1 MSANK
6 KQLIDLI
13 CRNVV
18 SDVTCHVQDASS
30 RELMLTPSDDTPTEI
45 HKGQVYLRQELTASN
60 EEADNIIVQQAV
72 RCAKDQP
79 GAVVVVA
86 NDTDVFVLL
95 HNHYENEGLASAVFM
110 ESPVQQRS
118 TTDVKATVQQ
128 HHAVVPGL
136 LCYTCVFR
144 L

>member
-1 MSANK
+1 MQERSERCYMSCPRRI
-6 KQLIDLI
+6 Q
-13 CRNVV
+13 
-18 SDVTCHVQDASS
+18 
-30 RELMLTPSDDTPTEI
+30 
-45 HKGQVYLRQELTASN
+45 GQVYLRQELTTSN
-60 EEADNIIVQQAV
+60 EEAENIIVQQAV
-72 RCAKDQP
+72 RYAKDQP

-95 HNHYENEGLASAVFM
+95 LHHYENEGLASAMFM

-118 TTDVKATVQQ
+118 TTDVKATAQQ

>member
-1 MSANK
+1 MSCPRRI
-6 KQLIDLI
+6 Q
-13 CRNVV
+13 
-18 SDVTCHVQDASS
+18 
-30 RELMLTPSDDTPTEI
+30 
-45 HKGQVYLRQELTASN
+45 GQVYLRQELTTSN
-60 EEADNIIVQQAV
+60 EEVENIIVQQAV

-95 HNHYENEGLASAVFM
+95 LHHYENKGLASAMFM

-118 TTDVKATVQQ
+118 TTDVKATAQQ

-136 LCYTCVFR
+136 LCYTCFQAVI
-144 L
+144 LSLPSLESAKELC

>member
-1 MSANK
+1 MRRQRTSLYSK
-6 KQLIDLI
+6 
-13 CRNVV
+13 
-18 SDVTCHVQDASS
+18 
-30 RELMLTPSDDTPTEI
+30 PSGAQKI
-45 HKGQVYLRQELTASN
+45 MYLRQELTTSN
-60 EEADNIIVQQAV
+60 EEAENIIVQQAV

-95 HNHYENEGLASAVFM
+95 LHHYENEGLASAMFM
-110 ESPVQQRS
+110 ESLVQQRS
-118 TTDVKATVQQ
+118 TTDVKATAQQ